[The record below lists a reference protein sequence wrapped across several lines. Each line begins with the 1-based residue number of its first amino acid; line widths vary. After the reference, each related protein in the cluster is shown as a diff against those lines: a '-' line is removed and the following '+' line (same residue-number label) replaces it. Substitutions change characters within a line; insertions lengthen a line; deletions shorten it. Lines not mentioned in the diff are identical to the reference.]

1 MNTYKKQIL
10 DNICYTELVY
20 GRINKKLNI
29 KLSNSKIEKLIYY
42 IITETD
48 DLEFKKIG
56 KNIYV
61 SNNKKN
67 IRLTVN
73 SYTNR
78 IITVDK
84 LDKIEALT
92 QYVSIVTYIFLK
104 IKNLPQTL
112 FFLPYKNR
120 LQFLP

>member
-10 DNICYTELVY
+10 DNICYKELVY

-84 LDKIEALT
+84 LDK
-92 QYVSIVTYIFLK
+92 
-104 IKNLPQTL
+104 
-112 FFLPYKNR
+112 NR
-120 LQFLP
+120 STNTIC